1 MAKRGWRALLAALL
15 VVGAVALVACGDGGK
30 GDYAADVK
38 EIIQPVG
45 DKLQDLGAQLQGE
58 GSQKEKVGQLEEAQT
73 TIDGAADELEAL
85 EPPEDVRDE
94 HDEYVTKLRTLAD
107 DIGAV
112 TKAVEAQDQAAATE
126 AFTKLQATAGEVR
139 TAEDALE
146 RAVE

>member
-15 VVGAVALVACGDGGK
+15 VLGAVALVACGDGGK

-38 EIIQPVG
+38 EIVQPVG
-45 DKLQDLGAQLQGE
+45 DKLQDLGAQLQGQ
-58 GSQKEKVGQLEEAQT
+58 GSEEQKVGQLEEAQT
-73 TIDGAADELEAL
+73 TIDGAADDLEGL
-85 EPPEDVRDE
+85 DPPEDVQDE
-94 HDEYVTKLRTLAD
+94 HDEYVSKLRTLAD

-112 TKAVEAQDQAAATE
+112 TKAVEDQDQAAATQ
-126 AFTKLQATAGEVR
+126 AFTKLQTTAEEVR